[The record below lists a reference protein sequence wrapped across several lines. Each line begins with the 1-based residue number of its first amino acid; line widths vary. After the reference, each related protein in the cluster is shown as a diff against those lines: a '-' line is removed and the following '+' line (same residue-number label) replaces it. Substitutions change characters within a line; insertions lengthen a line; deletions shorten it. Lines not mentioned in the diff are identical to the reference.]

1 MLFALLAAPTSLTY
15 CAHSCPTHLSY
26 IYVLTPGCLVL
37 QKQRNIQSTKFIA
50 YELFVWLYILIY
62 FKCTFRPTVRSFLT
76 KLSDGNGV
84 FANHHNTITSSY
96 NLSIHKKLQIKG
108 SKTFQ
113 LAFFYN
119 IFNGHGTLMQENSNH
134 NWLLHSSFTVTRVTG
149 QKGYLFPSDYM
160 NWVVFQMYAETVEHW
175 KNFHCKIWNS

>member
-1 MLFALLAAPTSLTY
+1 MYISTY
-15 CAHSCPTHLSY
+15 SEVVFNKVMSS
-26 IYVLTPGCLVL
+26 
-37 QKQRNIQSTKFIA
+37 RNSDKF
-50 YELFVWLYILIY
+50 LMS
-62 FKCTFRPTVRSFLT
+62 R
-76 KLSDGNGV
+76 DGNGV

-134 NWLLHSSFTVTRVTG
+134 N
-149 QKGYLFPSDYM
+149 
-160 NWVVFQMYAETVEHW
+160 
-175 KNFHCKIWNS
+175 